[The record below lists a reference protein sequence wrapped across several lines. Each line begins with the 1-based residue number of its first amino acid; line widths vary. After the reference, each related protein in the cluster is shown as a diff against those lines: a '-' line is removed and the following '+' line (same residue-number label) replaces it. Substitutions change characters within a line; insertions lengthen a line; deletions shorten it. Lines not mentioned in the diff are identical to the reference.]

1 MPSFL
6 PSTPWAAFLAG
17 LLVKSTVLLLAAW
30 LVAGVMRM
38 RRASAASRHLVWT
51 LAVCGLV
58 ALPPLAAL
66 LPRWEAG
73 WLPAAPAVEG
83 VGGGWV
89 ADDGTA
95 PASIVPAAP
104 GAEYDVAA
112 APAGSPPVADRLPL
126 ARVLGMVYGLGVI
139 AVLAWAAV
147 GFAAVRRIA
156 SRAVPVTDPEWMELL
171 RDVEWEMEVRRPVRL
186 LRSAASPVPM
196 AAGVWRPSIVLP
208 AAADEWLP
216 ARRRAVLL
224 HEAAHVARRD
234 CLTQLA
240 AVAACAVYWFHP
252 GAWYAAR
259 QLRTEREL
267 ACDDRVL
274 AGGARPAAY
283 AGDLLEI
290 ARAFH
295 APRLVT
301 AGAVSMARPSQLEGR
316 MLAVLDTVRSRR
328 TVARSAAA
336 TAAIAALAAILP
348 LAALSPARA
357 AEVEEGVLRSAAAE
371 VPPPFAAP
379 EEALVQAAFGGR
391 LALRLGAAAQ
401 VRITGWDR
409 DAVQVRSWAAEGAPG
424 VDALLVRDGDGG
436 TRIGTRPRASRAGAH
451 VVEIRVPRRYDL
463 WIEGAGSRV
472 EVADVAGALSGSTQG
487 GDLVLTG
494 VGGEAAITT
503 AGGRASV
510 TDSRLAGRVWTA
522 GGDADLRGN
531 TGDLELRADAGTA
544 VVETRDAAGVPSARR
559 FAGGVRAVAGADHV
573 AFQRAAGAILVQDA
587 AEGVDVQTGRGDV
600 EIGATG
606 GHARVRTGRGAVT
619 LHAAENSVDVATGA
633 GDVFVRML
641 RTRGATVETRG
652 GTVTLVL
659 PADFRG
665 VIDVTAARVGGRGPG
680 RIRGDFALRD
690 VPSTDGVRRAA
701 ATVPGP
707 EGARVTVFAAGGD
720 VTLRRAPPAPE

>member
-6 PSTPWAAFLAG
+6 PSTAWAAFLAG

-30 LVAGVMRM
+30 LVTSVMRL

-58 ALPPLAAL
+58 ALPPLGAL

-73 WLPAAPAVEG
+73 WLPPAPAVER
-83 VGGGWV
+83 V
-89 ADDGTA
+89 
-95 PASIVPAAP
+95 P
-104 GAEYDVAA
+104 GAGMADGGAVVPVAPTVESEAAAA
-112 APAGSPPVADRLPL
+112 APAEAPSAAGEWRPARL
-126 ARVLGMVYGLGVI
+126 VGMAYALGVM

-156 SRAVPVTDPEWMELL
+156 SRAVPVMDPEWIQLL

-186 LRSAASPVPM
+186 LRSGASPTPM
-196 AAGVWRPSIVLP
+196 AVGLWRASIVLP
-208 AAADEWLP
+208 AAAVEWP
-216 ARRRAVLL
+216 FARRRAVLL

-316 MLAVLDTVRSRR
+316 MLAVLDTARSRR
-328 TVARSAAA
+328 TVARPAAVAAA
-336 TAAIAALAAILP
+336 VAALAAVLP
-348 LAALSPARA
+348 LAALGPGRTVEAEVDLASPA
-357 AEVEEGVLRSAAAE
+357 AAAE
-371 VPPPFAAP
+371 VPVPFAP
-379 EEALVQAAFGGR
+379 PTEALMQAAFGGR

-409 DAVQVRSWAAEGAPG
+409 DAVQVRSWAAEGASG
-424 VDALLVRDGDGG
+424 VDAQLARDGDGG
-436 TRIGTRPRASRAGAH
+436 TRIDTRSRARHPGAH

-463 WIEGAGSRV
+463 WIAGGGSRV
-472 EVADVAGALSGSTQG
+472 EVRDVAGALSGSTQG
-487 GDLVLTG
+487 GDLVLEG

-503 AGGRASV
+503 GGGRASV
-510 TDSRLAGRVWTA
+510 FDSRLAGRVWTA

-559 FAGGVRAVAGADHV
+559 FAGGVRAVAGAGHV

-641 RTRGATVETRG
+641 RTRGATVETRRG
-652 GTVTLVL
+652 SVTLVL

-665 VIDVTAARVGGRGPG
+665 TLDVTAAPAGGRGPG
-680 RIRGDFALRD
+680 RIRGDFPLRD
-690 VPSTDGVRRAA
+690 VPSAGGVRRAT

-707 EGARVTVFAAGGD
+707 KGARVTVFAAGGD
-720 VTLRRAPPAPE
+720 VTLRRAPPPPR